1 METKE
6 LSEQLQAMIDKYT
19 ELLTGEN
26 SKESVE
32 KVQQWIMYN
41 HIAKQMPAL
50 AKHWNSLYPE
60 GKEEMKKVVLDIQK
74 KNKELKAKEAESNE
88 ENS

>member
-6 LSEQLQAMIDKYT
+6 LSDQLKAMVDKYS
-19 ELLTGEN
+19 ELLIGDGSE
-26 SKESVE
+26 ESVE
-32 KVQQWIMYN
+32 KVQQWILYN

-60 GKEEMKKVVLDIQK
+60 GKEEMKKVVLEIQK
-74 KNKELKAKEAESNE
+74 KNKELKAKDAKE
-88 ENS
+88 

>member
-6 LSEQLQAMIDKYT
+6 LSDQLKAMVDKYS
-19 ELLTGEN
+19 ELLIGDGSE
-26 SKESVE
+26 ESVE
-32 KVQQWIMYN
+32 KVTQWILYN

-74 KNKELKAKEAESNE
+74 KNKELKAKDTNE
-88 ENS
+88 